1 LDAAVCILELDHRV
15 EQSSIAF
22 DSAVL
27 IISVCKDVNFGH
39 LWLIRGLYEQT
50 KVVASLLAAVGGLY
64 LLGMC
69 AIAGGSAS
77 SYRYSYDL
85 SSGGDDHIRQSWV
98 SLQGG
103 FGTLVERTL
112 LCVCCCVH
120 MGACD

>member
-1 LDAAVCILELDHRV
+1 MYSRTRHRV
-15 EQSSIAF
+15 EQSSV
-22 DSAVL
+22 SVNRPHL
-27 IISVCKDVNFGH
+27 IISVCKHVNFGH
-39 LWLIRGLYEQT
+39 LWLILGIYEQT
-50 KVVASLLAAVGGLY
+50 KLVASLLAAVGGLY

-77 SYRYSYDL
+77 SYKYSYDL

-112 LCVCCCVH
+112 LCICCVCAYGC
-120 MGACD
+120 M